1 MNDHGSERGSIL
13 LLVVWIVAVM
23 AILAAML
30 SVRTKVFIRNTAY
43 LTGRTTGFI
52 VLEGAIQRSLY
63 DILALPAMKDLEPA
77 DRNRIRFEY
86 EIGGEMVTVY
96 KVPASAKLSVH
107 NIRQQVWKEVFMLY
121 DLSEEEAM
129 EIVASVQDW
138 VDKDGL
144 LHPGGA
150 EDDHYQ
156 AGPFPYYPHN
166 DKILDLRELM
176 LIKGITEEMYYGS
189 EELPALQDFFTD
201 REGGNKLDINTAP
214 GNLIQ
219 GLTGALDEEMQE
231 LLHAR
236 EEEPF
241 QTIQETQEFL
251 GPNAFSKAVRH
262 FTTTDSADIMTLRA
276 TLKRGRQ
283 TIALEETFQISGR
296 VIKWLER
303 REWTY

>member
-1 MNDHGSERGSIL
+1 MRDRGSERGSIL

-43 LTGRTTGFI
+43 MTGRTTGFI
-52 VLEGAIQRSLY
+52 VLEGAIQRTLY
-63 DILALPAMKDLEPA
+63 DILAMPAMKDLEPA
-77 DRNRIRFEY
+77 DRSRVRFEY
-86 EIGGEMVTVY
+86 EIGGEKVTVY
-96 KVPASAKLSVH
+96 KIPASAKLSIH

-121 DLSEEEAM
+121 GLSDEEAAD
-129 EIVASVQDW
+129 IVASVQDW

-150 EDDHYQ
+150 EDDYYQ
-156 AGPFPYYPHN
+156 GEPFPYYPHN
-166 DKILDLRELM
+166 DKILDLREL
-176 LIKGITEEMYYGS
+176 LLVKGITEEMYYGS
-189 EELPALQDFFTD
+189 DDMPALQDFFTD

-214 GNLIQ
+214 GDLIK
-219 GLTGALDEEMQE
+219 GLTGASDEEMTD
-231 LLHAR
+231 LMDAR
-236 EEEPF
+236 EQEPF
-241 QTIQETQEFL
+241 QTIQDTQEFL
-251 GPNAFSKAVRH
+251 GPNAFGKAVQY

-283 TIALEETFQISGR
+283 TIALEETFQLNGR
-296 VIKWLER
+296 AIKWLER